1 MTNGHSEIKR
11 KTAFAKHWPNKSNV
25 DFGTSNSK
33 LYAQRQFSI
42 NTWKF
47 KVSYNRYETQN
58 EKRFVD
64 EKLKY
69 FYSLADHLRSE
80 DLRVFYR

>member
-11 KTAFAKHWPNKSNV
+11 KTTFAKHWPNKSNV

-33 LYAQRQFSI
+33 LCVQRQFSI

-47 KVSYNRYETQN
+47 KVSYNQYETQN

-64 EKLKY
+64 E
-69 FYSLADHLRSE
+69 
-80 DLRVFYR
+80 